1 MYEGCK
7 IDDRLWNPLYTKSPK
22 PDRRLG
28 NALLNCHWY
37 VAPRRGRSGE
47 MLLLME
53 GLLDRVFLS
62 AGVGKRRLRLLDK
75 TATLVT
81 LSCLYSRFSDS
92 FHIIYIVR
100 WEIAMDIIFS
110 VSALFRHKRMFGDGR
125 IFSNRVVYN
134 KCDLRTP
141 YGRKLRSCVWKKPNP
156 GIGAGE
162 PKLLGSAIGRVL
174 LG

>member
-1 MYEGCK
+1 
-7 IDDRLWNPLYTKSPK
+7 
-22 PDRRLG
+22 
-28 NALLNCHWY
+28 
-37 VAPRRGRSGE
+37 

-81 LSCLYSRFSDS
+81 LSYSYSRFSDS

-134 KCDLRTP
+134 KCDLQMP
-141 YGRKLRSCVWKKPNP
+141 YGRKVPTVRLEKAESGNRSGGTKI
-156 GIGAGE
+156 IGKRNRACSFGVNALFRLGKFAGAAS
-162 PKLLGSAIGRVL
+162 LS
-174 LG
+174 